1 MYPVAVAMAFELATY
16 ALVAGLL
23 YERSRWQCVK
33 ALYKCII
40 IAMLAGRAVWGV
52 AMLILL
58 GIKGNQFTFQAFLS
72 GAFINAIPGIVIQL
86 ILIPVIMVALDRAKL
101 VPFRREKNA
110 VKRCARRYHAYE
122 RAERSWRYGRQNG
135 NKGHSIRNI
144 VPGGRTSARQRQN
157 DHRYRRKV
165 RIGQNNRCQSTGKRN
180 E

>member
-1 MYPVAVAMAFELATY
+1 MAFILPLFRSAIFTMPPMYPVAVAMAFELATY

-110 VKRCARRYHAYE
+110 VKTV
-122 RAERSWRYGRQNG
+122 RA
-135 NKGHSIRNI
+135 
-144 VPGGRTSARQRQN
+144 
-157 DHRYRRKV
+157 
-165 RIGQNNRCQSTGKRN
+165 
-180 E
+180 

>member
-110 VKRCARRYHAYE
+110 VKTV
-122 RAERSWRYGRQNG
+122 RA
-135 NKGHSIRNI
+135 
-144 VPGGRTSARQRQN
+144 
-157 DHRYRRKV
+157 
-165 RIGQNNRCQSTGKRN
+165 
-180 E
+180 